1 MGQCSRYHSDGER
14 CTNPTDAS
22 DGWCRQPGC
31 GGFVRPSGDLA
42 PESHRSMRGT
52 ARHIRETGHVPV
64 GIDLDEVEDIRISQ
78 RAEDSFRFHHGGSA
92 AAARSQLTAMLEDFL
107 LKSARSFRD
116 GYAHLAR
123 AGFHL
128 SLSPDLSTVVGY
140 STAHRERT
148 WEQVKAGVPSRF
160 PKVRRASPSPHR
172 RTPSGEQHPSGPV
185 LDPAAVGAAV
195 DPATIHLTGLIR
207 TNFARFAGLRQAS
220 DEELD
225 AVLRSRLG
233 ALASGELGA
242 PREFGVEIL
251 AGGLRW
257 IISADA
263 RMAINVGRLRPAGT
277 ASVERADAGADERA
291 DDDPADAAGAETC
304 AG

>member
-1 MGQCSRYHSDGER
+1 MGRCSRYHSDGER
-14 CTNPTDAS
+14 CANATDAS

-31 GGFVRPSGDLA
+31 QGFVRPSGDLA
-42 PESHRSMRGT
+42 PESHRALRGT

-64 GIDLDEVEDIRISQ
+64 DIELDEVEDIRISQ
-78 RAEDSFRFHHGGSA
+78 RAEDSFRFHHGGSG
-92 AAARSQLTAMLEDFL
+92 AAARAQLTAMLEDFL
-107 LKSARSFRD
+107 LKSARSYRD

-140 STAHRERT
+140 STVHRERT

-172 RTPSGEQHPSGPV
+172 RDRSGAQPPAGPV
-185 LDPAAVGAAV
+185 LDPADVGAAV
-195 DPATIHLTGLIR
+195 DPSTVHLTGLIR

-225 AVLRSRLG
+225 AALRARLG
-233 ALASGELGA
+233 ALAGGELGA
-242 PREFGVEIL
+242 PREFGVEII

-257 IISADA
+257 IISPDA
-263 RMAINVGRLRPAGT
+263 RMAINVGRLRGAD
-277 ASVERADAGADERA
+277 AQADDRADEPRAG
-291 DDDPADAAGAETC
+291 
-304 AG
+304 